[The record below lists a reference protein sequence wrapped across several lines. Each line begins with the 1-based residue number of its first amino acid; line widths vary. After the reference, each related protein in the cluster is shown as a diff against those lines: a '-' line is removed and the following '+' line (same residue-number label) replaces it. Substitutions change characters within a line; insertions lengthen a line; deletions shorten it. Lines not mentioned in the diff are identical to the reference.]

1 MDFLTFFDN
10 DFKILMPELYLF
22 TATLI
27 LLSYGVIYST
37 SRMLDYPIIQLNVG
51 WLSIFSLTITLFLLL
66 GEEWSAC
73 LNCIIANRC
82 RC

>member
-51 WLSIFSLTITLFLLL
+51 WLSIFSLTITLFLYL
-66 GEEWSAC
+66 GTKTFSFSFPPRAK
-73 LNCIIANRC
+73 NCY
-82 RC
+82 